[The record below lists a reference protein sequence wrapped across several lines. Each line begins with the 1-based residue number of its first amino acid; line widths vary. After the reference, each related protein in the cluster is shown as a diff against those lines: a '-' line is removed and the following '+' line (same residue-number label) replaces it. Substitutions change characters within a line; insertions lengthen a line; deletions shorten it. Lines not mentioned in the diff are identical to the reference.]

1 MIDNLLQQS
10 ESNKILKDS
19 TIDNK
24 ESVINDI
31 FNKKTIKNDNSY
43 VKTPASIRYKKAV
56 LSLRTNDNKSFQY
69 SITLSLYQKE
79 IGNNSIRTTKIN
91 LYN

>member
-1 MIDNLLQQS
+1 MIDNLLKQS

-31 FNKKTIKNDNSY
+31 LNKKTIKNDNSY

>member
-1 MIDNLLQQS
+1 MIDNLLKQS

-31 FNKKTIKNDNSY
+31 LNKKTIKNDNSY

-56 LSLRTNDNKSFQY
+56 LSLRTNDNNSFQY

>member
-31 FNKKTIKNDNSY
+31 LNKKTIKNDNSY